1 MREKRKRK
9 SMRSHGILTKEGK
22 ADVDIVKI
30 RKTTKNSSS
39 VTSTKSKRIIRRASK
54 KLIMQEKLKR
64 KSKRSHDI
72 LTN

>member
-1 MREKRKRK
+1 
-9 SMRSHGILTKEGK
+9 MRSHGILTEEGK

>member
-1 MREKRKRK
+1 
-9 SMRSHGILTKEGK
+9 MRSHGILTKEGK

-39 VTSTKSKRIIRRASK
+39 VTSTKSKRIIRRVSK

>member
-1 MREKRKRK
+1 
-9 SMRSHGILTKEGK
+9 MRSHGILTKEGK

>member
-1 MREKRKRK
+1 
-9 SMRSHGILTKEGK
+9 MRSHGILTKEGK

-39 VTSTKSKRIIRRASK
+39 VTSTKSKRMIRRASK

>member
-1 MREKRKRK
+1 
-9 SMRSHGILTKEGK
+9 MRSHGILTKEGK

-54 KLIMQEKLKR
+54 KLIMQEKLQR

>member
-1 MREKRKRK
+1 
-9 SMRSHGILTKEGK
+9 MRSHGILTEEGK
-22 ADVDIVKI
+22 ADVDIVQI